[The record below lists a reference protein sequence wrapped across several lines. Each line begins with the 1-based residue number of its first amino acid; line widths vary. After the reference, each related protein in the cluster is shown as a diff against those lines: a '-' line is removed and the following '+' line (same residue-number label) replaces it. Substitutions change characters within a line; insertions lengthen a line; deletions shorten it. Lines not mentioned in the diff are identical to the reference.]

1 MGRRA
6 TGRSTVVIR
15 VPKRFEKKVLDYVD
29 YLKTSEKSLV
39 ADRTRAEAAGLI
51 ELHEIAYAYRI
62 NRIDRE
68 GRLLPKEK
76 LRAIVMDFFRSYTD
90 K

>member
-15 VPKRFEKKVLDYVD
+15 IPRRFEKKVLDYLEL
-29 YLKTSEKSLV
+29 LKASEKSWV
-39 ADRTRAEAAGLI
+39 ADRTKAEKGGLI
-51 ELHEIAYAYRI
+51 ELHEIAHAYGI
-62 NRIDRE
+62 NRVDRE

-76 LRAIVMDFFRSYTD
+76 LRGIVMDFLGAYTS
-90 K
+90 

>member
-15 VPKRFEKKVLDYVD
+15 VSKRFKKKVLDYVD
-29 YLKTSEKSLV
+29 YLKASEKSLA
-39 ADRTRAEAAGLI
+39 ADRTRAEKAGLI
-51 ELHEIAYAYRI
+51 ELHEIAHTYGI

-68 GRLLPKEK
+68 GRLLAKEK
-76 LRAIVMDFFRSYTD
+76 LRPIVIDFFTKYT